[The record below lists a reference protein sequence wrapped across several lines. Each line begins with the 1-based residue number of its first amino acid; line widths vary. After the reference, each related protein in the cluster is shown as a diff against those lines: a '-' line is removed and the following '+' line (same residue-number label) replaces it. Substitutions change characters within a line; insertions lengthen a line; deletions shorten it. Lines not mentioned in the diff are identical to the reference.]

1 MEAVPR
7 MPMIWL
13 DLKEAGEFAFN
24 AAVKKFVLKNYGENP
39 ENYNEEL
46 RKLELL
52 RQSAV
57 NVPRDFEGCSTLRKY
72 FGQLHYLQSRIPMG
86 AEQEA
91 AVPIVW
97 TEIFSGKTVTHEDI
111 KYEQACILY
120 NLGAL
125 HSMLGAMDKRVSE
138 EGMKVS
144 CTHFQCAAGAFTYLR
159 DHFPHSYSVDMSH
172 QILNLNINLMLGQ
185 AQECLLEK
193 SMLDNRKSF
202 LVARISAQ
210 VVDYYKEACR
220 ALENSET
227 ASLLGKIQK
236 DWKKLVQMKIYYFA
250 AVAHLHMGKQAEE
263 QQKFGERVIYFQSA
277 LDKLNEAI
285 KLAKGQPET
294 VQEALRFT
302 MDVIGGKY
310 NSAKKDNDFIYHEA
324 VPALDTLQ
332 SVKGAPLV
340 KALPVNPTDP
350 AVTGPDIFAKL
361 VPMAAH
367 EASSLYSEEKAKLLR
382 DVMAKIE
389 AKNEVLDQFMDSMQL
404 DPETVDNLEMYS
416 HIPPILME
424 KCAALSVR
432 PDTVKNLVQSMQ
444 VLSGVFTDV
453 EASLKEIRDLLE
465 EDEAQERKLQELLGK
480 VPPVQGSPP
489 PPSLGLTEV
498 SKECSK
504 YMEVHEKASFTN
516 TELHKAMNLHIGNL
530 RLLSGPLEQVRA
542 ALPSPALTEDDKL
555 VLQNLKR
562 ILAKV
567 QEMRDQRMS
576 LEQQLREMIQK
587 DDITT
592 SLVTTDRSE
601 MKKLFEEQ
609 LKKYD
614 QIKVYLEQN
623 LAAQENVLKALTDA
637 NVKYA
642 TVRKALAEVEHKW
655 NTTVQ
660 TLVASYEAYEDL
672 MKKSQEGKDFYTDLE
687 GKAAKLLEKA
697 RAACQAAEANRQ
709 QILEKEMKKQPPP
722 RPTAPKPALQKKP
735 PELEATGLDAGD
747 LPLPLG
753 SLVLPELP
761 EELRSLPPD
770 VLAGHLARLPPN
782 TLAALATGLRPPEP
796 FLPAARLASAPLQP
810 FAPPRFPG
818 PPALPGHYRLPAAPT
833 VAPGPF
839 PPGGGAPGQLLQPTA
854 PQPAGPPQSSAP
866 AAAPQLFPAAPLM
879 RAPLQPGFGGPHV
892 LPPRSSPQHGPA
904 PAASYGLGQPGVP
917 APGPLAPPTL
927 GPAPVG
933 GPEPA
938 PGARPATTTVDSIQA
953 PISSCTAPPRLPAPP
968 GPFLAPQRPGGGPA
982 PFPYAQGGLQP
993 FGQPAQ
999 PPFPPGQHPHTFAPP
1014 TQLQPGMEMPARA
1027 QGPQQFPPAP
1037 PFLPPGRAQVPLPFQ
1052 PPARPPLPPAQPQF
1066 AQQPF
1071 AAGPGGQPALPPQ
1084 LYQLPGQD
1092 KLPPQGLAPPTGA
1105 LPFPRPPA
1113 QSGPPLHAALGG
1125 LQPVPASSP
1134 ALPFCPTSAP
1144 PSSQMPSGT
1153 IALGPPQP
1161 TPASQAGPHHVPPSP
1176 SPGLSQ
1182 MPGAVVV
1189 QGPLVPSPAPSPQP
1203 ALPMQPPPLV
1213 PGPQR
1218 PPPSLTP
1225 GTAPLPQGP
1234 GDVPFQRQSSCTDDL
1249 LSSSPESQHG
1259 GSKAAVGQPLLQPT
1273 KADAK
1278 EGQKPKAVQLIE
1290 NDPYEKPERVLRL
1303 LAELDCFRGL
1313 VERLERPGPGGG
1325 TELDAVWKELQDAQE
1340 RDARQLSIAI
1350 ARCYSMK
1357 NRHQD
1362 IMPYDRNRVVLRSGK
1377 DDYINAS
1384 RVEDL
1389 SPYCPTII
1397 ATQAPLLGTAADF
1410 WLMIYEQKVSVI
1422 VMLVSEQELDK
1433 KVLRYFPPERG
1444 QPMVQ
1449 GPITLILT
1457 SLKVA
1462 PTHVERMITL
1472 QYRDQS
1478 LKRTVVHL
1486 QFTSWPELGLPDSK
1500 GSLLRFIQEVHGHY
1514 LHQRPLHTPVVVHC
1528 SSGVG
1533 RTGAFCLLY
1542 AAMQELEAGN
1552 GIPDLAQ
1559 LVKRMRQQ
1567 RKHMLQEKL
1576 HLKFCYEAVL
1586 LHAEQVLQRHGV
1598 GAPAVPKAT
1607 NSASPKVGVLM
1618 GVGGAVPPP
1627 ELTGPLSLQLYF
1639 HQDPQDLVL
1648 GGDMPISS
1656 IQATIAKL
1664 SIRPAGVSG
1673 EPDPAPPP
1681 PDAADTEVTPV
1692 LPDGVMDGVGTPE
1705 PSPPGPPLPEP
1716 PADPESSNHLAES
1729 PEPPGGQP
1737 VAPPAAPPS
1746 SSLELLASLTP
1757 EAFTLDASLK
1767 GKQRMNKQNFLQ
1779 AQTGEG
1785 LRGPRPSDDP
1795 LSMLDPLWTL
1805 NKA

>member
-24 AAVKKFVLKNYGENP
+24 AAVKK
-39 ENYNEEL
+39 
-46 RKLELL
+46 
-52 RQSAV
+52 SAV

-91 AVPIVW
+91 AVPIAW

-138 EGMKVS
+138 E
-144 CTHFQCAAGAFTYLR
+144 CAAGAFTYLR

-404 DPETVDNLEMYS
+404 DPETVDNLDMYS

-465 EDEAQERKLQELLGK
+465 EDEVQERKLQELLGK
-480 VPPVQGSPP
+480 VPPPQGSSPP
-489 PPSLGLTEV
+489 PPSPGLAEV

-504 YMEVHEKASFTN
+504 YLEVHEKASFTN

-542 ALPSPALTEDDKL
+542 ALPSPTLTEDDKQ

-642 TVRKALAEVEHKW
+642 AVRKSLAEVEHKW

-697 RAACQAAEANRQ
+697 RVACQAAEANRQ

-735 PELEATGLDAGD
+735 LELDAGGLDTMD
-747 LPLPLG
+747 LPPLG
-753 SLVLPELP
+753 SLVLSDLP

-770 VLAGHLARLPPN
+770 VLAGHLARLPPPA
-782 TLAALATGLRPPEP
+782 LAALN
-796 FLPAARLASAPLQP
+796 PA
-810 FAPPRFPG
+810 
-818 PPALPGHYRLPAAPT
+818 
-833 VAPGPF
+833 
-839 PPGGGAPGQLLQPTA
+839 
-854 PQPAGPPQSSAP
+854 
-866 AAAPQLFPAAPLM
+866 
-879 RAPLQPGFGGPHV
+879 
-892 LPPRSSPQHGPA
+892 
-904 PAASYGLGQPGVP
+904 
-917 APGPLAPPTL
+917 
-927 GPAPVG
+927 
-933 GPEPA
+933 
-938 PGARPATTTVDSIQA
+938 
-953 PISSCTAPPRLPAPP
+953 
-968 GPFLAPQRPGGGPA
+968 
-982 PFPYAQGGLQP
+982 
-993 FGQPAQ
+993 
-999 PPFPPGQHPHTFAPP
+999 
-1014 TQLQPGMEMPARA
+1014 
-1027 QGPQQFPPAP
+1027 
-1037 PFLPPGRAQVPLPFQ
+1037 
-1052 PPARPPLPPAQPQF
+1052 
-1066 AQQPF
+1066 
-1071 AAGPGGQPALPPQ
+1071 
-1084 LYQLPGQD
+1084 
-1092 KLPPQGLAPPTGA
+1092 
-1105 LPFPRPPA
+1105 
-1113 QSGPPLHAALGG
+1113 
-1125 LQPVPASSP
+1125 
-1134 ALPFCPTSAP
+1134 
-1144 PSSQMPSGT
+1144 
-1153 IALGPPQP
+1153 
-1161 TPASQAGPHHVPPSP
+1161 
-1176 SPGLSQ
+1176 
-1182 MPGAVVV
+1182 
-1189 QGPLVPSPAPSPQP
+1189 
-1203 ALPMQPPPLV
+1203 
-1213 PGPQR
+1213 
-1218 PPPSLTP
+1218 
-1225 GTAPLPQGP
+1225 
-1234 GDVPFQRQSSCTDDL
+1234 
-1249 LSSSPESQHG
+1249 
-1259 GSKAAVGQPLLQPT
+1259 
-1273 KADAK
+1273 
-1278 EGQKPKAVQLIE
+1278 
-1290 NDPYEKPERVLRL
+1290 
-1303 LAELDCFRGL
+1303 
-1313 VERLERPGPGGG
+1313 
-1325 TELDAVWKELQDAQE
+1325 
-1340 RDARQLSIAI
+1340 
-1350 ARCYSMK
+1350 
-1357 NRHQD
+1357 
-1362 IMPYDRNRVVLRSGK
+1362 
-1377 DDYINAS
+1377 
-1384 RVEDL
+1384 
-1389 SPYCPTII
+1389 
-1397 ATQAPLLGTAADF
+1397 
-1410 WLMIYEQKVSVI
+1410 
-1422 VMLVSEQELDK
+1422 
-1433 KVLRYFPPERG
+1433 
-1444 QPMVQ
+1444 
-1449 GPITLILT
+1449 
-1457 SLKVA
+1457 
-1462 PTHVERMITL
+1462 
-1472 QYRDQS
+1472 
-1478 LKRTVVHL
+1478 
-1486 QFTSWPELGLPDSK
+1486 
-1500 GSLLRFIQEVHGHY
+1500 
-1514 LHQRPLHTPVVVHC
+1514 
-1528 SSGVG
+1528 
-1533 RTGAFCLLY
+1533 
-1542 AAMQELEAGN
+1542 
-1552 GIPDLAQ
+1552 
-1559 LVKRMRQQ
+1559 
-1567 RKHMLQEKL
+1567 
-1576 HLKFCYEAVL
+1576 
-1586 LHAEQVLQRHGV
+1586 
-1598 GAPAVPKAT
+1598 
-1607 NSASPKVGVLM
+1607 
-1618 GVGGAVPPP
+1618 
-1627 ELTGPLSLQLYF
+1627 
-1639 HQDPQDLVL
+1639 
-1648 GGDMPISS
+1648 
-1656 IQATIAKL
+1656 
-1664 SIRPAGVSG
+1664 
-1673 EPDPAPPP
+1673 
-1681 PDAADTEVTPV
+1681 
-1692 LPDGVMDGVGTPE
+1692 
-1705 PSPPGPPLPEP
+1705 
-1716 PADPESSNHLAES
+1716 
-1729 PEPPGGQP
+1729 
-1737 VAPPAAPPS
+1737 
-1746 SSLELLASLTP
+1746 
-1757 EAFTLDASLK
+1757 
-1767 GKQRMNKQNFLQ
+1767 
-1779 AQTGEG
+1779 
-1785 LRGPRPSDDP
+1785 
-1795 LSMLDPLWTL
+1795 
-1805 NKA
+1805 